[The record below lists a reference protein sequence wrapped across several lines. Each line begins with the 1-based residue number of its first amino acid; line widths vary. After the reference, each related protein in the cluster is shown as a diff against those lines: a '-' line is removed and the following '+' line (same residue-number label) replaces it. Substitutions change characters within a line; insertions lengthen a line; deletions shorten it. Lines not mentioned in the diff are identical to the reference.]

1 MKEKK
6 KLIIALLASTFV
18 LASCGKTNDSVVVE
32 SETVESASSM
42 VVTEE
47 STELDMSLAEETE
60 SEEDGLLRGSGTG
73 DTVDLENEYDLAY
86 ENQLAAE
93 ESTEETSA
101 AVIMYATGAVNVR
114 DAAST
119 TAQIVGKYQ
128 KNDMVFVYEIEGDW
142 AKVNYEEAQRYVN
155 KNYLSSTKVEESTST
170 ASTTKD
176 NAGTQSQSKSQSE
189 NRISEDAAQNGSQTG
204 TSENVTPSEDTTG
217 RVEPEETPTTT
228 PDASTVTTPE
238 QPSISTGGR
247 VLKHQQVSDDYV
259 PNHNVYDPSGG
270 YHGDPSEIEGITLH

>member
-1 MKEKK
+1 MKK

-18 LASCGKTNDSVVVE
+18 LASCGKTNDPVVVE

-60 SEEDGLLRGSGTG
+60 TEEDGLLRGSGTG

-86 ENQLAAE
+86 EKQLAEE

-142 AKVNYEEAQRYVN
+142 AKVNYEEEQRYVN

-176 NAGTQSQSKSQSE
+176 NAGAQSQSKSQSE

-238 QPSISTGGR
+238 QPSTSTGGR

-259 PNHNVYDPSGG
+259 PNHNKTDISSG
-270 YHGDPSEIEGITLH
+270 YPGDPSEIEGITLH

>member
-1 MKEKK
+1 MKK

-18 LASCGKTNDSVVVE
+18 LASCGKTNDPVVVE

-47 STELDMSLAEETE
+47 SAELDMSLAEETE

-86 ENQLAAE
+86 ENQLAEE
-93 ESTEETSA
+93 ESTEATSA

-176 NAGTQSQSKSQSE
+176 NTGAQSQSKSQSE

-238 QPSISTGGR
+238 QPTTGGGR
-247 VLKHQQVSDDYV
+247 QLHTVDFGDNYV

>member
-1 MKEKK
+1 
-6 KLIIALLASTFV
+6 
-18 LASCGKTNDSVVVE
+18 
-32 SETVESASSM
+32 
-42 VVTEE
+42 
-47 STELDMSLAEETE
+47 MSLAEETE

-86 ENQLAAE
+86 ENQLAEE
-93 ESTEETSA
+93 ESTEAATA

-142 AKVNYEEAQRYVN
+142 AKVNYEESQRYVN

-176 NAGTQSQSKSQSE
+176 NAGAQSQSKSQSE

-228 PDASTVTTPE
+228 PGTSTDATPE

-259 PNHNVYDPSGG
+259 PTYDDGNDISNG
-270 YHGDPSEIEGITLH
+270 YHGNPEDIAGVVYH

>member
-18 LASCGKTNDSVVVE
+18 LASCGKTNDPVVVE

-47 STELDMSLAEETE
+47 STELDMNLADETE
-60 SEEDGLLRGSGTG
+60 TGEDGLLRGSGTG

-86 ENQLAAE
+86 ENQLAEE
-93 ESTEETSA
+93 ESTEAASA

-142 AKVNYEEAQRYVN
+142 AKVNYEESQRYVN
-155 KNYLSSTKVEESTST
+155 KNYLSSTKVEENTSA

-176 NAGTQSQSKSQSE
+176 NAGAQSQSKSQSE

-228 PDASTVTTPE
+228 PDTSTVTTPE
-238 QPSISTGGR
+238 QPTTGGR
-247 VLKHQQVSDDYV
+247 VFENVTVSPDYV
-259 PNHNVYDPSGG
+259 PNHNKTDISSG
-270 YHGDPSEIEGITLH
+270 YPGDPSEIEGITLH

>member
-1 MKEKK
+1 MKK

-86 ENQLAAE
+86 ENQLAEE
-93 ESTEETSA
+93 ESTEAATA

-176 NAGTQSQSKSQSE
+176 NAGAQSQSKSQSE

-228 PDASTVTTPE
+228 PDTSTETTPE

-259 PNHNVYDPSGG
+259 PNHNKTDISSG
-270 YHGDPSEIEGITLH
+270 YPGDPSEIEGITLH